1 MKQNDWLP
9 RLPNNTLGFWLETS
23 RQKLGEISET
33 PALEVQLIAAH
44 VLDKPRAW
52 LLAHPEE
59 ILSAAHLT
67 RMDEMLAALAAGAP
81 LAYLTGE
88 REFFGLR
95 FIIRPGLL
103 VPRPETELLVETAL
117 DWLQRHPE
125 RRTAVDVGCGSG
137 CIAVTLAARVTDLQ
151 IDALD
156 IDPLAVET
164 TIQNA
169 GHYANGTRVIVFQ
182 SDLLTAT
189 RNTYDL
195 ICANLPYIPTEK
207 LSDLPAARFEPY
219 HALDGGRDGLYLIGR
234 LLEQAVSRLRPQ
246 GLILLE
252 IEATL
257 GESILRLSRRY
268 FPKAKIDLLP
278 DLAGLPRLVCI
289 QDL

>member
-23 RQKLGEISET
+23 RQKLGEITET
-33 PALEVQLIAAH
+33 PALEAQLIAAH
-44 VLDKPRAW
+44 VLEKPRAW

-59 ILSAAHLT
+59 ILSTAHLT

-81 LAYLTGE
+81 VAYLTGG
-88 REFFGLR
+88 REFFGRR
-95 FIIRPGLL
+95 FIVRPGLL
-103 VPRPETELLVETAL
+103 VPRPETELLVEAAL
-117 DWLQRHPE
+117 DWLEKHAEKRA
-125 RRTAVDVGCGSG
+125 AVDVGCGSG
-137 CIAVTLAARVTDLQ
+137 CIAVSLAARVEDLQ

-164 TIQNA
+164 TIENA
-169 GHYANGTRVIVFQ
+169 GRYVSGTRVHVFQ

-189 RNTYDL
+189 RKQYDL

-207 LSDLPAARFEPY
+207 LRDLPAARFEPRL
-219 HALDGGRDGLYLIGR
+219 ALDGGRNGQHLIGR
-234 LLEQAVSRLRPQ
+234 LLEQAVSRLRPR

-257 GESILRLSRRY
+257 GESVLRLSRRH
-268 FPKAKIDLLP
+268 FPKAEIDLLP
-278 DLAGLPRLVCI
+278 DLAGLPRLICI
-289 QDL
+289 QD